1 MPSPP
6 PLTSRVNH
14 EKQVT
19 LPCARHMLLSV
30 PQPFPGSQSI
40 SEAAGIP
47 LQRPLGATPA
57 GPATSLWVCGLWP
70 FAPPPW
76 ETAAIQHGHGTAQ
89 DTFYNLLSPLAHAPL
104 FILLFPLMLFCFDR
118 GGLPSP
124 LLPPRASLSPRPL
137 LSSTG

>member
-1 MPSPP
+1 MNVPGASKHDSQCPP
-6 PLTSRVNH
+6 PHPALTSRVNH

-70 FAPPPW
+70 FAPPPGRQQPFS
-76 ETAAIQHGHGTAQ
+76 TATVWHKT
-89 DTFYNLLSPLAHAPL
+89 LSITCSALWL
-104 FILLFPLMLFCFDR
+104 T
-118 GGLPSP
+118 LPS
-124 LLPPRASLSPRPL
+124 LFSYFH
-137 LSSTG
+137 